1 MTNRDS
7 NPLERLA
14 FDLHDGPLQ
23 TLAAFRRELEAF
35 RSQLS
40 ATVAGHEDG
49 SRIVARV
56 GDLDAW
62 LSALDDELRDLI
74 SAAAAPELL
83 AGSFAEALAAAVEGA
98 RGASA
103 ADVDL
108 DEGLEELPLTDVERV
123 ALVRIV
129 QAAVAN
135 AAAHGGSGRI
145 GVTARATGGSF
156 EAEIADEGTGFDVEA
171 AYTEAARSGRLGLV
185 GMRARAQR
193 LGADFRVESRPG
205 AGTRVVVLLTPR

>member
-1 MTNRDS
+1 VTNRDS

-23 TLAAFRRELEAF
+23 TLTAFRRELEAF
-35 RSQLS
+35 RSQL
-40 ATVAGHEDG
+40 AGAVAGLEDG

-98 RGASA
+98 RGASE

-108 DEGLEELPLTDVERV
+108 DEGLEGLPLTDVERV

-135 AAAHGGSGRI
+135 AAAHGGPGRI
-145 GVTARATGGSF
+145 GVTVRATGGSF
-156 EAEIADEGTGFDVEA
+156 EAEITDEGAGFDVEA
-171 AYTEAARSGRLGLV
+171 AYTEAAQSGRLGLV

>member
-1 MTNRDS
+1 M
-7 NPLERLA
+7 
-14 FDLHDGPLQ
+14 
-23 TLAAFRRELEAF
+23 
-35 RSQLS
+35 
-40 ATVAGHEDG
+40 
-49 SRIVARV
+49 
-56 GDLDAW
+56 
-62 LSALDDELRDLI
+62 
-74 SAAAAPELL
+74 
-83 AGSFAEALAAAVEGA
+83 
-98 RGASA
+98 
-103 ADVDL
+103 
-108 DEGLEELPLTDVERV
+108 TDVERV

>member
-1 MTNRDS
+1 VTNRDT

-23 TLAAFRRELEAF
+23 TVAAFRRELEAF
-35 RSQLS
+35 RSQL
-40 ATVAGHEDG
+40 ATALEGHNDR

-56 GDLDAW
+56 GDLDAL

-83 AGSFAEALAAAVEGA
+83 AGSFGEALAAAVEGA

-103 ADVDL
+103 ADLDL
-108 DEGLEELPLTDVERV
+108 DEGLERLPLTDVQRV

-135 AAAHGGSGRI
+135 AAAHGGTGRI
-145 GVTARATGGSF
+145 AVTARATSGAF
-156 EAEIADEGTGFDVEA
+156 EAVIADEGRGFDVEA